1 MVGATYEESLRLS
14 EIMDLMLTEEEY
26 SVGNGIS
33 YKSRYKRSDIHM
45 HSRRSSLMMI
55 FLRSM

>member
-14 EIMDLMLTEEEY
+14 EIMDLMLEEEY

-45 HSRRSSLMMI
+45 HSKRSSLMMI